1 MAKLFN
7 KKLKKKNM
15 VFISAGDNTN
25 FDILYVNE
33 LMEYDIYVIYYGNNE
48 TIFSKYKSGNI
59 YRNEKR

>member
-1 MAKLFN
+1 MAKSFN

-48 TIFSKYKSGNI
+48 TIFNKYKSGNI